1 VYVSATSTAVPPP
14 AEEHCGGSFRT
25 NAESETPCARRPAAA
40 VPRDGHTV
48 GGRLHVQSL
57 NSEDR
62 RSSYEEHTVDALA
75 PRAEEGRGVAA
86 ISLGELLASVDPGIS
101 EWGNPPGVVSRY
113 SRLNT

>member
-1 VYVSATSTAVPPP
+1 
-14 AEEHCGGSFRT
+14 
-25 NAESETPCARRPAAA
+25 
-40 VPRDGHTV
+40 
-48 GGRLHVQSL
+48 L

-101 EWGNPPGVVSRY
+101 EWGNPPGVMSRY